1 MKTNGKRLVAAAVL
15 ATLTA
20 CDYVQQREYKD
31 ERADRHYQAA
41 MADYSAG
48 RLDAA
53 AAGFEKAVK
62 ADPGN
67 SSARF
72 QYACLLQDKKRDWLG
87 AICHYREFL
96 LQEPS
101 SDKAQLAKDRLAICE
116 QMYANKVAR
125 GNEGAPAANPALA
138 AEKAAA
144 EKKCAKMVGELEAM
158 NMRLAKLADEN
169 ARLRRM
175 LGAVGS
181 EEGRRARQVRTNV
194 GAEDAGGVAR
204 TIRADVGP
212 DDSGVARTIR
222 ADIGPDE
229 GGAARTIR
237 ADVAPDEGGT
247 ARATDVRSILD
258 DDEGDRL
265 KLSPDALALFNEEER
280 ADSGLT
286 VPADVAALGTDDDGP
301 RVALPQGRATVVKR
315 EQPKAAEPAH
325 EEKPATY
332 VVEEGDTLYKLALR
346 FYGKRSAW
354 QKIRDANKAT
364 VTTDGRI
371 QAGQTLVLP

>member
-1 MKTNGKRLVAAAVL
+1 MKTNGKRLAAAVVL

-96 LQEPS
+96 LQEPG
-101 SDKAQLAKDRLAICE
+101 SDKAKLAKDRLAICE

-125 GNEGAPAANPALA
+125 GNEGASPADAALA

-144 EKKCAKMVGELEAM
+144 EKKCAKLTGELEAM
-158 NMRLAKLADEN
+158 NVRLAKLADEN

-175 LGAVGS
+175 L
-181 EEGRRARQVRTNV
+181 
-194 GAEDAGGVAR
+194 DA
-204 TIRADVGP
+204 VGP
-212 DDSGVARTIR
+212 DD
-222 ADIGPDE
+222 
-229 GGAARTIR
+229 
-237 ADVAPDEGGT
+237 GGT

-325 EEKPATY
+325 EEKPPTY

>member
-1 MKTNGKRLVAAAVL
+1 MRTNGKRLAAAVVL

-62 ADPGN
+62 ANPGN

-72 QYACLLQDKKRDWLG
+72 QYACLLQDKKNDWLG

-96 LQEPS
+96 LQEPG

-144 EKKCAKMVGELEAM
+144 EKKCAKLTGELEAM
-158 NMRLAKLADEN
+158 NGRLAKLADEN

-175 LGAVGS
+175 L
-181 EEGRRARQVRTNV
+181 
-194 GAEDAGGVAR
+194 DA
-204 TIRADVGP
+204 VGP
-212 DDSGVARTIR
+212 DD
-222 ADIGPDE
+222 
-229 GGAARTIR
+229 
-237 ADVAPDEGGT
+237 GGT

-301 RVALPQGRATVVKR
+301 RTALPQGRPAEVVKR
-315 EQPKAAEPAH
+315 EKPKAAEPAH
-325 EEKPATY
+325 EEKPPTY

>member
-125 GNEGAPAANPALA
+125 GNEGASPADAALA

-144 EKKCAKMVGELEAM
+144 EKKCAKLTGELEAM
-158 NMRLAKLADEN
+158 NVRLAKLADEN

-175 LGAVGS
+175 LDAVGT
-181 EEGRRARQVRTNV
+181 EEGRRARQVRTDV
-194 GAEDAGGVAR
+194 GPDAGGVAR

-212 DDSGVARTIR
+212 DD
-222 ADIGPDE
+222 
-229 GGAARTIR
+229 
-237 ADVAPDEGGT
+237 GGT

-286 VPADVAALGTDDDGP
+286 VPADVAALGTDNDGP
-301 RVALPQGRATVVKR
+301 RAALPQGRAPEVVKR
-315 EQPKAAEPAH
+315 EKPKVEEPPH

>member
-1 MKTNGKRLVAAAVL
+1 MRTNGKRLAAAVVL

-53 AAGFEKAVK
+53 VAGFEKAVK

-72 QYACLLQDKKRDWLG
+72 QYACLLQDKKHDWLG

-144 EKKCAKMVGELEAM
+144 EKKCAKLASELEAM

-204 TIRADVGP
+204 TIRAD
-212 DDSGVARTIR
+212 
-222 ADIGPDE
+222 IGPDE

-237 ADVAPDEGGT
+237 ADVAPDDSGT

-301 RVALPQGRATVVKR
+301 RTALPQGRPAEVVKR
-315 EQPKAAEPAH
+315 EKPKVEEPAH
-325 EEKPATY
+325 EEKPPTY
-332 VVEEGDTLYKLALR
+332 VVEEGDTLYKIALR

-354 QKIRDANKAT
+354 QAIRDANKAT

-371 QAGQTLVLP
+371 KAGQTLVLP